1 MNTSFC
7 CSPRTLSRLRVS
19 SGCSVLWVVSS
30 IFARSMVLGSCH
42 SQILL
47 IESAIV
53 VKIPSSRSFEKL
65 YPSFATFV
73 VGKCFVIPSVP
84 VIPPNSLSIP
94 LRVDRTRKCLSPSR
108 MIRRT
113 LSQSGFSP
121 AFSFFLISTDSRF
134 TASQKSIISVFF
146 SVSYTTGK
154 EVRFPLLASWIWE
167 TKSVRLLF
175 TGVAVRRRTWLSE
188 FFASHSSI
196 CWYLLLFSFLRL
208 CASSMIKR
216 STSLY
221 ISSSCS
227 RMITS
232 IFWSEMSLYP
242 VTSQCL
248 SARSF
253 CHCVSSRAGAMT
265 QMRVAFFSM

>member
-1 MNTSFC
+1 MSWNILINTSFC

-94 LRVDRTRKCLSPSR
+94 LRVDRTRNV
-108 MIRRT
+108 
-113 LSQSGFSP
+113 
-121 AFSFFLISTDSRF
+121 
-134 TASQKSIISVFF
+134 SVHLAR
-146 SVSYTTGK
+146 YD
-154 EVRFPLLASWIWE
+154 ELFPNP
-167 TKSVRLLF
+167 
-175 TGVAVRRRTWLSE
+175 
-188 FFASHSSI
+188 ASHQHF
-196 CWYLLLFSFLRL
+196 LSF
-208 CASSMIKR
+208 
-216 STSLY
+216 
-221 ISSSCS
+221 
-227 RMITS
+227 
-232 IFWSEMSLYP
+232 
-242 VTSQCL
+242 
-248 SARSF
+248 
-253 CHCVSSRAGAMT
+253 
-265 QMRVAFFSM
+265 